1 MEGMP
6 RKLPL
11 HVTRERTRHGKV
23 KFYFRRYKGQRIR
36 LPDDPASKEFD
47 EAYVSALAGRPLLPP
62 ESPKEASKSLRWLIE
77 RYKESNAWEK
87 LSGSTRTDRD
97 AIFLTVIANT
107 KNAPYTDITRAS
119 VLAGMDSRRKTPAAA
134 NNFLKAIR
142 SLFEWAKLNEH
153 ITQDPTE
160 GIKYNKLETDGFKPW
175 TIEDYL
181 QYQAKHPI
189 GTVARLAIELL
200 LHSGLRRSDIVLAGK
215 QHLRGNVF
223 TMKTKKTN
231 AVITVEFPQSLL
243 DIIKATETS
252 DLHFL
257 SWGTTKRRPYTA
269 KGFQAWF
276 RKQCDDAHLDPEL
289 SAHGVRKLSATLAAN
304 GGAPAHELMAQ
315 YGWTNLKQAEIYTKG
330 ADRKKLGISSSR
342 RIVDQIE
349 NASPRTDNQ
358 VRETEE
364 KG

>member
-11 HVTRERTRHGKV
+11 HVTKERTRYGKV
-23 KFYFRRYKGQRIR
+23 KFYFRRFKGPRIR
-36 LPDDPASKEFD
+36 LPDDPTSKEFD
-47 EAYVSALAGRPLLPP
+47 DAYVRALSGKPALPP
-62 ESPKEASKSLRWLIE
+62 ESPNEAAKSLRWLVE
-77 RYKESNAWEK
+77 RYKESRDWSS
-87 LSGSTRTDRD
+87 LGDSTRGDRD
-97 AIFLTVIANT
+97 GIFLKVIESSG
-107 KNAPYTDITRAS
+107 NASYRDVDRPAI
-119 VLAGMDSRRKTPAAA
+119 LAGMDRRKDTPAAA
-134 NNFLKAIR
+134 NNFLKAMR
-142 SLFEWAKLNEH
+142 GLMEWALLNEH
-153 ITQDPTE
+153 IDIDPTV
-160 GIKYNKLETDGFKPW
+160 GVKFNKLETDGFKPW

-189 GTVARLAIELL
+189 GTIARLAIELL
-200 LHSGLRRSDIVLAGK
+200 LHSGLRRSDIVLAGR

-223 TMKTKKTN
+223 TVKTKKTN
-231 AVITVEFPQSLL
+231 ATITVEFPQGLL
-243 DIIKATETS
+243 DIIKSTETG

-257 SWGTTKRRPYTA
+257 SWGKKRKPYTA

-289 SAHGVRKLSATLAAN
+289 SAHGVRKLSATLAAD

-358 VRETEE
+358 VRELEE